1 MWENYMERT
10 EDKLIIDNF
19 LDEDVR
25 REIFIETQLHF
36 KKNLYASDEISNTNC
51 IIDCHG
57 LALSKSKYF
66 PYEVNCWNIFCL
78 KVKEQV
84 VKYCQKYGY
93 DSFDVIPYS
102 CFAER
107 HDDNPQQ
114 NFNLN
119 SEKIDEN
126 SLLSSLC
133 ERIYHTPKS
142 VVDESGQVNK
152 HMIRAV
158 YTLLNYVESCGTFIY
173 YDDVAT
179 KVLGNENGLIIFDG
193 SYSNT
198 NVYVRSEL
206 INCKKYSIIFDWYIN
221 DPFDVPDWILP

>member
-1 MWENYMERT
+1 MEKT
-10 EDKLIIDNF
+10 KDKLIVDNF
-19 LDEDVR
+19 LDKNVR
-25 REIFIETQLHF
+25 EEIFESIQHHF

-126 SLLSSLC
+126 SLLSLLC
-133 ERIYHTPKS
+133 EKIYHTPQS
-142 VVDESGQVNK
+142 VIDESGQVNK
-152 HMIRAV
+152 HMIRTV

-173 YDDVAT
+173 YDGGIVSE
-179 KVLGNENGLIIFDG
+179 VPGNENELLIFDG

-198 NVYVRSEL
+198 NVYIKSEL
-206 INCKKYSIIFDWYIN
+206 MNCKKYSIIFDWYIN